1 VCRSH
6 RVVSVTT
13 QINVI
18 KRCDTYLMKLTK
30 KLIAIPV
37 VVLVAAAAFALP
49 ASAATP
55 ERYVTVNA
63 EGIVQVTPDAVRINA
78 SVSLVAGTSALA
90 LSKTSTAAAKVRA
103 ALVAKKI
110 ATKDIKT
117 TSISVYP
124 EYNYTQD
131 KGSVQIGYRASQSF
145 EVIVRNAAS
154 AGAVVDDVVAAAGDD
169 VQIQGATPFVL
180 DSAKATASARAA
192 AVANA
197 RAKAK
202 SYAELLDVKL
212 GKVTYLVEN
221 SSPVSYTPLMGVA
234 KAADS
239 GATEID
245 LGNQDVTVSIT
256 IRWSLL

>member
-1 VCRSH
+1 
-6 RVVSVTT
+6 
-13 QINVI
+13 
-18 KRCDTYLMKLTK
+18 MKLNK

-37 VVLVAAAAFALP
+37 VALVAAAAFALP

-63 EGIVQVTPDAVRINA
+63 EGIVQVTPDAVRLNA
-78 SVSLVAGTSALA
+78 SVTNIASTSAAA
-90 LSKTSTAAAKVRA
+90 LSQTSAAATKVRN
-103 ALVAKKI
+103 ALKAKAI

-117 TSISVYP
+117 TTISVFP

-131 KGSVQIGYRASQSF
+131 KGSVQIGYRATQGF
-145 EVIVRNAAS
+145 EVIIRNAAS
-154 AGAVVDDVVAAAGDD
+154 AGVVVDDVVAAAGDL

-221 SSPVSYTPLMGVA
+221 SSPVAYPTVMGFE
-234 KAADS
+234 KSADS
-239 GATEID
+239 MATQID

-256 IRWSLL
+256 IRWSLV

>member
-1 VCRSH
+1 M
-6 RVVSVTT
+6 
-13 QINVI
+13 
-18 KRCDTYLMKLTK
+18 KRCDTKLMKLTKKLTPK

-37 VVLVAAAAFALP
+37 VALVAAAALALP

-78 SVSLVAGTSALA
+78 SVSLVAGTSAQA

-221 SSPVSYTPLMGVA
+221 SSPVSYSPIMGIA
-234 KAADS
+234 KAAD
-239 GATEID
+239 
-245 LGNQDVTVSIT
+245 
-256 IRWSLL
+256 

>member
-6 RVVSVTT
+6 RVVSAPP

-18 KRCDTYLMKLTK
+18 KKCDTYLMKLTK

-37 VVLVAAAAFALP
+37 VVLVAAVAFALP

-63 EGIVQVTPDAVRINA
+63 EGVVQVTPDAVRINA
-78 SVSLVAGTSALA
+78 SVSLVAGTSAQA

-221 SSPVSYTPLMGVA
+221 SSPVSYVPLMGVA

>member
-1 VCRSH
+1 
-6 RVVSVTT
+6 
-13 QINVI
+13 
-18 KRCDTYLMKLTK
+18 MKLTK

-37 VVLVAAAAFALP
+37 VVLVAAAAFAFP

-63 EGIVQVTPDAVRINA
+63 EGVVQVTPDAVRINA
-78 SVSLVAGTSALA
+78 SVSLVAGTSAQA

-221 SSPVSYTPLMGVA
+221 SSPASYTPIMGVA

>member
-1 VCRSH
+1 M
-6 RVVSVTT
+6 
-13 QINVI
+13 
-18 KRCDTYLMKLTK
+18 KRCDTNLMKLTKKLTPK

-37 VVLVAAAAFALP
+37 VALVAAAALALP

-63 EGIVQVTPDAVRINA
+63 EGIVQVTPDAVRLNA
-78 SVSLVAGTSALA
+78 SVSLVAGTSAQA

-154 AGAVVDDVVAAAGDD
+154 AGAVVDDVVTAAGDD

-221 SSPVSYTPLMGVA
+221 SSPVSYVPLMGVA

-256 IRWSLL
+256 IRWSLI

>member
-1 VCRSH
+1 
-6 RVVSVTT
+6 
-13 QINVI
+13 
-18 KRCDTYLMKLTK
+18 MKLTK
-30 KLIAIPV
+30 KFIAIPV
-37 VVLVAAAAFALP
+37 VALVAAAAFALP

-63 EGIVQVTPDAVRINA
+63 EGVVQVTPDAVRLNA
-78 SVSLVAGTSALA
+78 SVTNIASTSAAA
-90 LSKTSTAAAKVRA
+90 LSQTSAAATKVRN
-103 ALVAKKI
+103 ALKAKSI

-117 TSISVYP
+117 TTISVFP

-131 KGSVQIGYRASQSF
+131 KGSVQIGYRATQGF
-145 EVIVRNAAS
+145 EVIIRNAAS
-154 AGAVVDDVVAAAGDD
+154 AGVVVDDVVAAAGDL

-202 SYAELLDVKL
+202 SYAQLLDVKL

-221 SSPVSYTPLMGVA
+221 SSPVSYVPLMGVA

-245 LGNQDVTVSIT
+245 LGKQDVTVSIT
-256 IRWSLL
+256 IRWSLV

>member
-1 VCRSH
+1 
-6 RVVSVTT
+6 
-13 QINVI
+13 
-18 KRCDTYLMKLTK
+18 MKLTK
-30 KLIAIPV
+30 KLISIPV
-37 VVLVAAAAFALP
+37 VAAVALVAAAAFAFP

-55 ERYVTVNA
+55 ERFITINA
-63 EGIVQVTPDAVRINA
+63 VGVVKVTPDAVRLNA
-78 SVSLVAGTSALA
+78 NVTLIAATSAEA
-90 LSKTSTAAAKVRA
+90 LSKTSASAAKVRA

-145 EVIVRNAAS
+145 EVIIRNATS
-154 AGAVVDDVVAAAGDD
+154 AGAVVDDVVTAAGDSI
-169 VQIQGATPFVL
+169 QIQGATPFVL
-180 DSAKATASARAA
+180 DSTKATASARTA

-197 RAKAK
+197 KAKAS
-202 SYAELLDVKL
+202 SYASLLGVKL

-221 SSPVSYTPLMGVA
+221 SSPVSYPTILGMA

>member
-1 VCRSH
+1 
-6 RVVSVTT
+6 
-13 QINVI
+13 
-18 KRCDTYLMKLTK
+18 MKLTK

-63 EGIVQVTPDAVRINA
+63 EGVVQVTPDAVRINA
-78 SVSLVAGTSALA
+78 SVSLVAGTSAQA

-221 SSPVSYTPLMGVA
+221 SSPISYTPIMGVA
-234 KAADS
+234 KSADS

>member
-1 VCRSH
+1 
-6 RVVSVTT
+6 
-13 QINVI
+13 
-18 KRCDTYLMKLTK
+18 MKLTK
-30 KLIAIPV
+30 KYIAIPV
-37 VVLVAAAAFALP
+37 VALVAAAAFALP

-63 EGIVQVTPDAVRINA
+63 EGVVQVTPDAVRINA
-78 SVSLVAGTSALA
+78 SVSLVAGTSAQA

-202 SYAELLDVKL
+202 SYATLLGVKL

-221 SSPVSYTPLMGVA
+221 SSPVSYTPIMGVA

-256 IRWSLL
+256 IRWSLI

>member
-1 VCRSH
+1 
-6 RVVSVTT
+6 
-13 QINVI
+13 
-18 KRCDTYLMKLTK
+18 MKLTK
-30 KLIAIPV
+30 KLTPRKLIAIPV
-37 VVLVAAAAFALP
+37 VALVAAAAFALP

-78 SVSLVAGTSALA
+78 SVSLVAGTSAQA

-154 AGAVVDDVVAAAGDD
+154 AGAVVDDVVTAAGDD

-221 SSPVSYTPLMGVA
+221 SSPVSYSPIMGIA

>member
-1 VCRSH
+1 
-6 RVVSVTT
+6 
-13 QINVI
+13 
-18 KRCDTYLMKLTK
+18 MKLTK
-30 KLIAIPV
+30 KYIAIPV
-37 VVLVAAAAFALP
+37 AVLVAAAAFALP

-63 EGIVQVTPDAVRINA
+63 EGVVQVTPDAVRINA
-78 SVSLVAGTSALA
+78 SVSLVAGTSAQA

-221 SSPVSYTPLMGVA
+221 SSPVSYSPIMGIA

>member
-1 VCRSH
+1 
-6 RVVSVTT
+6 
-13 QINVI
+13 
-18 KRCDTYLMKLTK
+18 MKLTK
-30 KLIAIPV
+30 KYIAIPV
-37 VVLVAAAAFALP
+37 AVLVAAAAFALP
-49 ASAATP
+49 ASAANP

-63 EGIVQVTPDAVRINA
+63 EGVVQVTPDAVRINA
-78 SVSLVAGTSALA
+78 SVSLVAGTSAQA

-110 ATKDIKT
+110 AIKDIKT

-202 SYAELLDVKL
+202 SYATLLGVKL

-221 SSPVSYTPLMGVA
+221 SSPVSYTPIMGVA

-239 GATEID
+239 MATEID

-256 IRWSLL
+256 IRWSLI

>member
-1 VCRSH
+1 
-6 RVVSVTT
+6 
-13 QINVI
+13 
-18 KRCDTYLMKLTK
+18 MKLTK
-30 KLIAIPV
+30 KYIAIPV
-37 VVLVAAAAFALP
+37 VALVVAAAFALP

-63 EGIVQVTPDAVRINA
+63 EGVVQVTPDAVRINA
-78 SVSLVAGTSALA
+78 SVSLVAGTSAQA

-221 SSPVSYTPLMGVA
+221 SSPVSYAPIMGVA

>member
-1 VCRSH
+1 
-6 RVVSVTT
+6 
-13 QINVI
+13 
-18 KRCDTYLMKLTK
+18 MKLTK

-63 EGIVQVTPDAVRINA
+63 EGVVQVTPDAVRINA
-78 SVSLVAGTSALA
+78 SVSLVAGTSAQA

-117 TSISVYP
+117 TSITVYP

-221 SSPVSYTPLMGVA
+221 SSPVSYVPLMGVA

>member
-6 RVVSVTT
+6 RVVSVAT

-18 KRCDTYLMKLTK
+18 KKCDTYLMKLTK
-30 KLIAIPV
+30 KYIAIPV
-37 VVLVAAAAFALP
+37 VALVAAAAFALP

-63 EGIVQVTPDAVRINA
+63 EGVVQVTPDAVRINA
-78 SVSLVAGTSALA
+78 SVSLVAGTSAQA

-117 TSISVYP
+117 TSITVYP

-221 SSPVSYTPLMGVA
+221 SSPVSYAPIMGVA

>member
-1 VCRSH
+1 
-6 RVVSVTT
+6 
-13 QINVI
+13 
-18 KRCDTYLMKLTK
+18 MKLTK
-30 KLIAIPV
+30 KIIAIPV

-78 SVSLVAGTSALA
+78 SVSLIASTSAEA

-145 EVIVRNAAS
+145 EVIVRNASS

-221 SSPVSYTPLMGVA
+221 SSPVAYEPMRGVA

-239 GATEID
+239 MATEID

>member
-1 VCRSH
+1 
-6 RVVSVTT
+6 
-13 QINVI
+13 
-18 KRCDTYLMKLTK
+18 MKLTK
-30 KLIAIPV
+30 KYIAIPV
-37 VVLVAAAAFALP
+37 VALVAAAAFALP

-63 EGIVQVTPDAVRINA
+63 EGVVQVTPDAVRINA
-78 SVSLVAGTSALA
+78 SVSLVAGTSAQA

-117 TSISVYP
+117 TSITVYP

-154 AGAVVDDVVAAAGDD
+154 AGAVVDDVVVAAGDD

-221 SSPVSYTPLMGVA
+221 SSPVSYAPIMGVA
-234 KAADS
+234 KAADT

>member
-1 VCRSH
+1 
-6 RVVSVTT
+6 
-13 QINVI
+13 
-18 KRCDTYLMKLTK
+18 MKLTK
-30 KLIAIPV
+30 KFIAIPV
-37 VVLVAAAAFALP
+37 VALVAAAAFAVP

-63 EGIVQVTPDAVRINA
+63 EGVVQVAPDAVRLNA
-78 SVSLVAGTSALA
+78 NVTHIAGTSAEA
-90 LSKTSTAAAKVRA
+90 LSKTSAAAAKVRA
-103 ALVAKKI
+103 ALIAKKI
-110 ATKDIKT
+110 AIKDIKT

-124 EYNYTQD
+124 EYNYTQE

-145 EVIVRNAAS
+145 EVIIRNATS
-154 AGAVVDDVVAAAGDD
+154 AGAVVDDVVAAAGDSI
-169 VQIQGATPFVL
+169 QIQGATPFVL
-180 DSAKATASARAA
+180 DSAKATAA
-192 AVANA
+192 AVTNA

-202 SYAELLDVKL
+202 SYATLLGVKL

-221 SSPVSYTPLMGVA
+221 SSPISYAPIMGLA
-234 KAADS
+234 KSADT

>member
-1 VCRSH
+1 MKQ
-6 RVVSVTT
+6 T
-13 QINVI
+13 
-18 KRCDTYLMKLTK
+18 KKLTPR

-37 VVLVAAAAFALP
+37 VALVAAAAFALP

-63 EGIVQVTPDAVRINA
+63 EGVVQVTPDAVRINA
-78 SVSLVAGTSALA
+78 SVSLVAGTSAQA

-110 ATKDIKT
+110 ATKDLKT

-221 SSPVSYTPLMGVA
+221 SSPVSYAPIMGVA

>member
-1 VCRSH
+1 
-6 RVVSVTT
+6 
-13 QINVI
+13 
-18 KRCDTYLMKLTK
+18 MKLNK
-30 KLIAIPV
+30 KFIAIPLV
-37 VVLVAAAAFALP
+37 ALVAAAAFALP

-63 EGIVQVTPDAVRINA
+63 EGIVQVTPDAVRLNA
-78 SVSLVAGTSALA
+78 SVTNIASTSAAA
-90 LSKTSTAAAKVRA
+90 LSQTSAAAAKVRA

-117 TSISVYP
+117 TTISVFP

-131 KGSVQIGYRASQSF
+131 KGSVQIGFRATQGF
-145 EVIVRNAAS
+145 EVIIRNAAS
-154 AGAVVDDVVAAAGDD
+154 AGVVVDDVVAAAGDL

-180 DSAKATASARAA
+180 DSAKATASARTA

-221 SSPVSYTPLMGVA
+221 SSPVSYQPLMGVA
-234 KAADS
+234 KAADT

-245 LGNQDVTVSIT
+245 LGKQDVTVSIT
-256 IRWSLL
+256 IRWALS

>member
-1 VCRSH
+1 
-6 RVVSVTT
+6 
-13 QINVI
+13 
-18 KRCDTYLMKLTK
+18 MKLTK
-30 KLIAIPV
+30 KYIAIPV
-37 VVLVAAAAFALP
+37 AVLVAAAAFALP

-63 EGIVQVTPDAVRINA
+63 EGVVQVTPDAVRINA
-78 SVSLVAGTSALA
+78 SVSLVAGTSAQALA
-90 LSKTSTAAAKVRA
+90 KTSTAAAKVRA

-221 SSPVSYTPLMGVA
+221 SSPVSYAPIMGVA

>member
-1 VCRSH
+1 
-6 RVVSVTT
+6 
-13 QINVI
+13 
-18 KRCDTYLMKLTK
+18 MKLTK
-30 KLIAIPV
+30 KFIAIPV
-37 VVLVAAAAFALP
+37 VTAVVLVAAAAFALP

-55 ERYVTVNA
+55 ERYITINA
-63 EGIVQVTPDAVRINA
+63 EGVVKVTPDAVRLNA
-78 SVSLVAGTSALA
+78 NVTLISATSAEA
-90 LSKTSTAAAKVRA
+90 LSKTSAAAAKVRA

-145 EVIVRNAAS
+145 EVIIRNATS
-154 AGAVVDDVVAAAGDD
+154 AGAVVDDVVTAAGDSI
-169 VQIQGATPFVL
+169 QIQGATPFVL
-180 DSAKATASARAA
+180 DSTKATASARTA

-197 RAKAK
+197 KAKAS
-202 SYAELLDVKL
+202 SYASLLGVKL

-221 SSPVSYTPLMGVA
+221 SSPVSYPTILGMT

>member
-1 VCRSH
+1 
-6 RVVSVTT
+6 
-13 QINVI
+13 
-18 KRCDTYLMKLTK
+18 MKLTK

-63 EGIVQVTPDAVRINA
+63 EGVVQVTPDAVRINA
-78 SVSLVAGTSALA
+78 SVSLVAGTSAQA
-90 LSKTSTAAAKVRA
+90 LSKTSTAAAKVRT

-117 TSISVYP
+117 TSITVYP

>member
-1 VCRSH
+1 
-6 RVVSVTT
+6 
-13 QINVI
+13 
-18 KRCDTYLMKLTK
+18 MKLTK

-37 VVLVAAAAFALP
+37 VTAVALVAAAAFALP

-117 TSISVYP
+117 TSITVYP

-154 AGAVVDDVVAAAGDD
+154 AGVVVDDVVAAAGDD

-197 RAKAK
+197 KAK
-202 SYAELLDVKL
+202 GSSYAALLGVKL

-221 SSPVSYTPLMGVA
+221 SSPVSYAPIMGVA

>member
-1 VCRSH
+1 
-6 RVVSVTT
+6 
-13 QINVI
+13 
-18 KRCDTYLMKLTK
+18 MKLTK
-30 KLIAIPV
+30 KYIAIPV
-37 VVLVAAAAFALP
+37 VALVAAAAFALP

-55 ERYVTVNA
+55 ARYVTVNA
-63 EGIVQVTPDAVRINA
+63 EGVVQVTPDAVRINA
-78 SVSLVAGTSALA
+78 SVSLVAGTSAQA

-103 ALVAKKI
+103 ALIAKKI

-145 EVIVRNAAS
+145 EVIVRNATS

-221 SSPVSYTPLMGVA
+221 SSPVSYAPIMGVA

>member
-1 VCRSH
+1 M
-6 RVVSVTT
+6 
-13 QINVI
+13 
-18 KRCDTYLMKLTK
+18 KRCDTNLMKLTKKLTPK

-37 VVLVAAAAFALP
+37 VALVAAAALALP

-78 SVSLVAGTSALA
+78 SVSLVAGTSAQA

-154 AGAVVDDVVAAAGDD
+154 AGAVVDDVVTAAGDD

-221 SSPVSYTPLMGVA
+221 SSPVSYSPIMGIA
-234 KAADS
+234 KSADS

-256 IRWSLL
+256 IRWSLI